1 MMLYFVA
8 RDGGQLFIYFQQVL
22 SFIQNTVNPIGFQV
36 EELGKSDSEHH
47 FGAGFEKSPDYL
59 LDTEDLYFW
68 ILTLCRS

>member
-1 MMLYFVA
+1 MLDYVT
-8 RDGGQLFIYFQQVL
+8 RDGGQLLIYFQQVL

-59 LDTEDLYFW
+59 LDTEDLYF
-68 ILTLCRS
+68 

>member
-1 MMLYFVA
+1 MLQLYSVA
-8 RDGGQLFIYFQQVL
+8 RDGDQLLIYFQQVL

-59 LDTEDLYFW
+59 LDTEDLYF
-68 ILTLCRS
+68 

>member
-59 LDTEDLYFW
+59 LDTEDLYF
-68 ILTLCRS
+68 

>member
-1 MMLYFVA
+1 MLDYVT
-8 RDGGQLFIYFQQVL
+8 RVRGQLLIYFQQVL

-59 LDTEDLYFW
+59 LDTEDLYF
-68 ILTLCRS
+68 

>member
-1 MMLYFVA
+1 MLDYVA
-8 RDGGQLFIYFQQVL
+8 QTGGQLLIYFQQVL

-59 LDTEDLYFW
+59 LDTEDLYF
-68 ILTLCRS
+68 

>member
-1 MMLYFVA
+1 MLDYVT
-8 RDGGQLFIYFQQVL
+8 RDRGQLLIYFQQVL

-59 LDTEDLYFW
+59 LDTEDLYF
-68 ILTLCRS
+68 

>member
-1 MMLYFVA
+1 MLQFYSVA
-8 RDGGQLFIYFQQVL
+8 RDGDQLLIYFQQVL

-59 LDTEDLYFW
+59 LDTEDLYF
-68 ILTLCRS
+68 

>member
-1 MMLYFVA
+1 MLQFYSVA
-8 RDGGQLFIYFQQVL
+8 RDGGQLLIYFQQVL

-59 LDTEDLYFW
+59 LDTEDLYF
-68 ILTLCRS
+68 

>member
-1 MMLYFVA
+1 MLDHVT
-8 RDGGQLFIYFQQVL
+8 RDRGQLLIYFQQVL

-59 LDTEDLYFW
+59 LDTEDLYF
-68 ILTLCRS
+68 

>member
-1 MMLYFVA
+1 MLYSVA
-8 RDGGQLFIYFQQVL
+8 GDGGQLLIYFQQVL

-59 LDTEDLYFW
+59 LDTEDLYF
-68 ILTLCRS
+68 